1 MAQNNNILQ
10 ELNELNS
17 SLGSQA
23 IAHPYQVPGGY
34 FEGFAEAILIRI
46 KALEAGSV
54 TEELSILAPGMTGLP
69 KTMPYTVPA
78 GYFEHLEGALL
89 AMVRAEAS
97 PAEELAGLSP
107 LLSGLKKQNP
117 FTVPAGYF
125 DQAAA
130 IPQEKKE
137 AVVVSF
143 TKHNWFRYAAAAVV
157 TGIILLA
164 GLFYFNKGSKPA
176 TGEQV
181 IAKTTKELKKMDEQQ
196 QENVF
201 ELLSTGVTG
210 KETAQINTSKKNEV
224 KELLKDISDDELNDF
239 QQQSEDIEDV
249 MMTN

>member
-1 MAQNNNILQ
+1 MVQNNSILQ

-34 FEGFAEAILIRI
+34 FEGFAEAMLVRI

-117 FTVPAGYF
+117 FSVPAGYF
-125 DQAAA
+125 DQAPA
-130 IPQEKKE
+130 IPQVKKE

-143 TKHNWFRYAAAAVV
+143 TKSSWFRYAAAAVV

-164 GLFYFNKGSKPA
+164 GMLYFNRTKPA
-176 TGEQV
+176 TADQV

>member
-1 MAQNNNILQ
+1 MVQNNNILQ

-34 FEGFAEAILIRI
+34 FEGFAEAMLVRI

-117 FTVPAGYF
+117 FSVPAGYF
-125 DQAAA
+125 DQAPA
-130 IPQEKKE
+130 IPQVKKE

-143 TKHNWFRYAAAAVV
+143 TKSSWFRYAAAAVV

-164 GLFYFNKGSKPA
+164 GMLYFNRTKPA
-176 TGEQV
+176 TADQV